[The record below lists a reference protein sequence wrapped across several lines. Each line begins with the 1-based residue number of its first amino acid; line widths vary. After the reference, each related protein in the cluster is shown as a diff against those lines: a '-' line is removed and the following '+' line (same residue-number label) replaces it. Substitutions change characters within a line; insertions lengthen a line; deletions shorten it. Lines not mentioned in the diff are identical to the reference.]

1 MKSLVVVMAALA
13 IAACESSE
21 PMRSLSDPC
30 VGEKVVVARNSSK
43 RPVELYA
50 RRDTTAARLVG
61 VVPPE
66 GSGEYPVPPDAT
78 GVFVFPFAGDGAP
91 ESAGRVPQISL
102 SYKCVTGRP
111 RPGDS
116 RA

>member
-1 MKSLVVVMAALA
+1 MKSLVVVLAALA
-13 IAACESSE
+13 IAGCERSE

-30 VGEKVVVARNSSK
+30 VGDKVVVARNSSK
-43 RPVELYA
+43 RLVELYA

-61 VVPPE
+61 VIPAE
-66 GSGEYPVPPDAT
+66 GSGEYPVPPEAT

-91 ESAGRVPQISL
+91 GSAGRVPQVSL

-111 RPGDS
+111 RSGGS